1 MRKIGLIYN
10 FKTQATKDL
19 AYAVKERLARAYD
32 CWALPSAE
40 EGKAREI
47 APGTEVIVS
56 IGGDGTVLRVARIA
70 VPLEIPILGVNMG
83 RVGFMTEIKGAEA
96 LEKIPQYLGS
106 EGRIEKRTMLD
117 VEVLPASGKKE
128 ATAEFRAL
136 NDVVVVRGEIPRVCD
151 IEARIDG
158 SLLTTYRADGVILAT
173 ATGSTSYALA
183 SGGPVVHPQSADFLL
198 VPVSAHLSFASPVV
212 IAPDCVVELRLLS
225 DHPGLV
231 SVDGQ
236 LDQPLQKGDTVRA
249 RRSEHVA
256 RFLRASPPSAFYAT
270 LTERLRLRAA
280 E

>member
-10 FKTQATKDL
+10 FKTKATKDL

-40 EGKAREI
+40 EDKAREL

-198 VPVSAHLSFASPVV
+198 VPVSAHLSFATPVV

-225 DHPGLV
+225 DNPGLV

-236 LDQPLQKGDTVRA
+236 LDQPLQKGDMVRA
-249 RRSEHVA
+249 RRSEQVA
-256 RFLRASPPSAFYAT
+256 RFLRASPSSAFYAT